1 MSLIK
6 ALQQAMS
13 DISKIAA
20 AVPQVAAV
28 VAEVSTAA
36 AAPVNNPATVAVV
49 ATPAASA
56 GATATIASVNAP
68 ATVLST
74 VESVASE
81 ALTVAS
87 FIPGAAPIVKI
98 LTAAQQLFLVIE
110 EVKTDLEKSNPAI
123 WGEICS
129 VFPALAKKL

>member
-20 AVPQVAAV
+20 AVPQVATV
-28 VAEVSTAA
+28 VAEVSAVATAPHDPAIAVSAVPA
-36 AAPVNNPATVAVV
+36 AMSPPVTPASPMIVQAPV
-49 ATPAASA
+49 
-56 GATATIASVNAP
+56 
-68 ATVLST
+68 TVLSSVET
-74 VESVASE
+74 VANE

-98 LTAAQQLFLVIE
+98 FTAAQQLFLVIE
-110 EVKTDLEKSNPAI
+110 EVKTDLEKSSPAI
-123 WGEICS
+123 WGEIVS